1 MKPQPIPRALADK
14 IAALWDAHEVA
25 SQARSAAWQAIPL
38 KERQDNYETVRN
50 SPESLAHDAATNQ
63 ARNAA
68 TIETELL
75 MREFPWAKQLHAQDG
90 GEAFRRCIAADYGY
104 ALNDFFLA
112 ENMARISGLVADVNK
127 LKGQEQTSPPVSGWA
142 LDIRSQTA
150 WEIVKASPTG
160 RKVRGKNY
168 RGEFADLKPLVI
180 HGSSVGSG
188 RPSPSR
194 GGWVSCSEELAR
206 ALWSLR
212 ADRDKMHDENPA
224 IV

>member
-14 IAALWDAHEVA
+14 IAALWDAYA
-25 SQARSAAWQAIPL
+25 AADSARSAEWQAIPE
-38 KERQDNYETVRN
+38 KDRQENYEAVRN
-50 SPESLAHDAATNQ
+50 LPESLAHDAATNQ

-68 TIETELL
+68 KIETELL
-75 MREFPWAKQLHAQDG
+75 MREFTWVKPLYYEG
-90 GEAFRRCIAADYGY
+90 GGVAFRGRVAADYGD
-104 ALNDFFLA
+104 ALNSWFHA
-112 ENMARISGLVADVNK
+112 ENTARISEIVTAWNR

-168 RGEFADLKPLVI
+168 KGEFADLKPLVI

-212 ADRDKMHDENPA
+212 ADRDKMHAENPA